1 MAAGAK
7 PEPVDRLIQVGEVL
21 VGYFNDYELSA
32 PGGRLSANEYQQFLL
47 AHLIVFD
54 TINAKFLWKRISK
67 GLKEGA
73 NSLKELWNIGKA
85 LSEKQYAEAFLLI
98 ASLTR

>member
-1 MAAGAK
+1 LAAGAK
-7 PEPVDRLIQVGEVL
+7 PEPVDRLIQLGEVL

-32 PGGRLSANEYQQFLL
+32 PGGRLSSNEYQQFFL

-67 GLKEGA
+67 GLKEEP

-85 LSEKQYAEAFLLI
+85 LSDNLYAEAFLLI